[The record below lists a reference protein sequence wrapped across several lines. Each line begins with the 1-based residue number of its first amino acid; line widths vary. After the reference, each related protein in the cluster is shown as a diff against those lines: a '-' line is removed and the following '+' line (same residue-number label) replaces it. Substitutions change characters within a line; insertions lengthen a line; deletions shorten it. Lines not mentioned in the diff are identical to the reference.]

1 MEHRCDHRKLLSCEI
16 TIKDRNL
23 GKLKGKVRNI
33 SLSGMLVDIG
43 EDSQQINTIVEVS
56 FPVEACGGTSQCRAK
71 AMVVHQQSGCL
82 GLMFSELDSSVRQ
95 MLRKAL
101 YGYATVAERAYL
113 YQGYKTTRNPDP
125 VKSLRA
131 STY

>member
-16 TIKDRNL
+16 TIKDRKL

-56 FPVEACGGTSQCRAK
+56 FPVEACGGTSHCRAK

-95 MLRKAL
+95 MLRKML

-113 YQGYKTTRNPDP
+113 YQGHKATHSADP
-125 VKSLRA
+125 LKNLRA
-131 STY
+131 SSY

>member
-1 MEHRCDHRKLLSCEI
+1 MEHRCDHRKLISCEI
-16 TIKDRNL
+16 TIKDRKL

-33 SLSGMLVDIG
+33 SLSGMLVDVG

-82 GLMFSELDSSVRQ
+82 GLMFSELDSSIRQ
-95 MLRKAL
+95 MLRKML

-113 YQGYKTTRNPDP
+113 YQGQNAIHSVDP
-125 VKSLRA
+125 VKNLRA
-131 STY
+131 

>member
-1 MEHRCDHRKLLSCEI
+1 
-16 TIKDRNL
+16 
-23 GKLKGKVRNI
+23 
-33 SLSGMLVDIG
+33 MLVDIG

-95 MLRKAL
+95 MLRKML

-113 YQGYKTTRNPDP
+113 YQGHKATHSADP
-125 VKSLRA
+125 LKNLRA
-131 STY
+131 SSY

>member
-16 TIKDRNL
+16 IINDRNL
-23 GKLKGKVRNI
+23 GRLKGKIRNI

-43 EDSQQINTIVEVS
+43 DSSQQMNRIIEVS
-56 FPVEACGGTSQCRAK
+56 FPVDACGGTSQCRAK

-82 GLMFSELDSSVRQ
+82 GLMFSELDAGVRQ
-95 MLRKAL
+95 MLRKML

-113 YQGYKTTRNPDP
+113 YQGYKGNTHDTA
-125 VKSLRA
+125 KSVRA
-131 STY
+131 TY